1 MILAFIGIIFNIIIL
16 SYFYTNKKCTCLKN
30 KLEGKIQTISV
41 ILLVLYTLLLII
53 FISKIKSPK
62 LIIIIPLVLTL
73 IGQIYQIPLLLK
85 NTNTKEEC
93 ECKDVWQKQFMRYIA
108 IFYILVFSLFTL
120 KFIYGK
126 LRYSNMSIKDKLEI
140 NKISLINESNKSS
153 VIITRDLQKL
163 IGTK

>member
-1 MILAFIGIIFNIIIL
+1 MILAFIGIIFNMIIL

-41 ILLVLYTLLLII
+41 ILLLLYTLLLII

-85 NTNTKEEC
+85 NTNTK
-93 ECKDVWQKQFMRYIA
+93 KNANAKTFGRNN
-108 IFYILVFSLFTL
+108 L
-120 KFIYGK
+120 
-126 LRYSNMSIKDKLEI
+126 
-140 NKISLINESNKSS
+140 
-153 VIITRDLQKL
+153 
-163 IGTK
+163 